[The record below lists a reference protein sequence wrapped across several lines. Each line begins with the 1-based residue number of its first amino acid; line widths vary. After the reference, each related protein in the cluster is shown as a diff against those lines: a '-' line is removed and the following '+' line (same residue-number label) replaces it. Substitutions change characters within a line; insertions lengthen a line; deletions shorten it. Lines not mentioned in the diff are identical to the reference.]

1 MCCFFNKNGIIKYY
15 DDNERTN
22 CMMMCDVSACAETL
36 LLLFLII
43 ILLFEFRIT
52 SNAVIPVNVNIF
64 VEECVCIVITI

>member
-1 MCCFFNKNGIIKYY
+1 
-15 DDNERTN
+15 
-22 CMMMCDVSACAETL
+22 MMMCDVSACAETI
-36 LLLFLII
+36 LLLFLMRPL